1 MIRAGLLGIA
11 ALLAALLATTVLTQA
26 QTPVQRGDYLVNG
39 LLTCGNCHTPRGPGG
54 VFAMDKQLSG
64 GPQEWD
70 TPTFKVRGA
79 NISPD
84 RETGIGGWR
93 EADIKKAMV
102 EGIRPNGSQL
112 APIMPYGFYK
122 IFTSADLDAVVA
134 YIRSVPAVSNK
145 VQASVYK
152 GALHVD
158 IPPGAEKQMTADD
171 LNTPVKRGFYLATIA
186 HCMECHTP
194 MTNARHDFGSN
205 LGRGGEEFKGP
216 FGVSVARNITSH
228 KEKGIGAW
236 SDAEIKAAIT
246 QGTRKDGS
254 KLKPPM
260 AFPLYARMTEGDLN
274 DLIAYLRTVPAKD

>member
-1 MIRAGLLGIA
+1 MIRAGLLGITA
-11 ALLAALLATTVLTQA
+11 VLATTALAEA

-70 TPTFKVRGA
+70 TPAFKVRGA

-84 RETGIGGWR
+84 RETGIGGWS
-93 EADIKKAMV
+93 EADVKRSIV

-122 IFTSADLDAVVA
+122 IFTATDLDAVVA

-145 VQASVYK
+145 VQAPVYK
-152 GALHVD
+152 GALHADV
-158 IPPGAEKQMTADD
+158 PPGAEKQMTADD

-194 MTNARHDFGSN
+194 MTNGRHDFGSN

-246 QGTRKDGS
+246 QGIRKDGS

-260 AFPLYARMTEGDLN
+260 AFPLYARMTEGDVS